1 METPQLVTIPMFE
14 YQRLLDGLKE
24 ISKLRAELADL
35 DRYVEAR
42 FATVD
47 RIEKMQSKHS
57 ERLGL
62 LKEELDATY
71 EQFSGD
77 ICNHGQRLVKL
88 EQIQDKP
95 QPRQLNQSEVLRAL
109 LAANGGKML
118 QSEAI
123 KKMNITKSDFSRL
136 LRSMKNDIKSKP
148 YYKDRRKNLL
158 ELL

>member
-1 METPQLVTIPMFE
+1 MQPELTVIPTAE

-24 ISKLRAELADL
+24 ISTLRAELADL

-42 FATVD
+42 FAALD

-62 LKEELDATY
+62 LKEEIDITY
-71 EQFSGD
+71 ERFAGD
-77 ICNHGQRLVKL
+77 ICDHGKRIVKL
-88 EQIQDKP
+88 EEKSQP
-95 QPRQLNQSEVLRAL
+95 QPRQINQSEVLRAL

-123 KKMNITKSDFSRL
+123 RKMNLPKSDFSRL
-136 LRSMKNDIKSKP
+136 LRCMKDDIKSRP